1 MLTKRQNPAMSTRA
15 KPSPSTKTAKPGA
28 ATATVSQAAQTSSV
42 PLERVG
48 ALRDPLDR
56 DLLALLQANA
66 RASTADLARQLR
78 TARTT
83 VLARLGRMEREGVI
97 AGYTV
102 RLGQDLRDLGLQAF
116 VGITVQPKAG
126 REVVRQIS
134 RMPEVRQLCAVS
146 GEFDYVVLLRAESA
160 LRMNTLLDEMGNF
173 DGVVKT
179 TTSVALEWK
188 IDRT

>member
-1 MLTKRQNPAMSTRA
+1 L
-15 KPSPSTKTAKPGA
+15 G
-28 ATATVSQAAQTSSV
+28 
-42 PLERVG
+42 
-48 ALRDPLDR
+48 
-56 DLLALLQANA
+56 
-66 RASTADLARQLR
+66 

-83 VLARLGRMEREGVI
+83 VIARLARLEREGVI

-102 RLGQDLRDLGLQAF
+102 RLGQDVRDLGLQAF

-126 REVVRQIS
+126 REVVRQLS

-146 GEFDYVVLLRAESA
+146 GEFDYVVLLRAETA

-173 DGVVKT
+173 EGVVKT

>member
-1 MLTKRQNPAMSTRA
+1 MT
-15 KPSPSTKTAKPGA
+15 SPP
-28 ATATVSQAAQTSSV
+28 QTPRPTGS
-42 PLERVG
+42 
-48 ALRDPLDR
+48 RDQLDR

-66 RASTADLARQLR
+66 RTSSADLARQLG

-83 VLARLGRMEREGVI
+83 VLARLARLEREGVI
-97 AGYTV
+97 AGYTL
-102 RLGQDLRDLGLQAF
+102 RLGQDVLDQGLQAF
-116 VGITVQPKAG
+116 VGITVQPKSG
-126 REVVRQIS
+126 RDVVRQLE

-146 GEFDYVVLLRAESA
+146 GEFDYVVLLRAETA

-179 TTSVALEWK
+179 TISVALEWK

>member
-1 MLTKRQNPAMSTRA
+1 MSTRSKTA
-15 KPSPSTKTAKPGA
+15 PSPKPAKANAVKRATPPTAA
-28 ATATVSQAAQTSSV
+28 AT
-42 PLERVG
+42 LERSHH
-48 ALRDPLDR
+48 ALRDQLDR

-66 RASTADLARQLR
+66 RASTADLARQLG

-126 REVVRQIS
+126 RDVVRQLS

>member
-1 MLTKRQNPAMSTRA
+1 MST
-15 KPSPSTKTAKPGA
+15 KPKPKTIRM
-28 ATATVSQAAQTSSV
+28 ATPTQTDHG
-42 PLERVG
+42 G
-48 ALRDPLDR
+48 ALRDQLDR

-66 RASTADLARQLR
+66 RASTADLARQLGM
-78 TARTT
+78 ARTT
-83 VLARLGRMEREGVI
+83 VLARLARMEREGVI

-102 RLGQDLRDLGLQAF
+102 RLGQDVVDRGLQAF
-116 VGITVQPKAG
+116 IGITVSPKAG
-126 REVVRQIS
+126 REVVRQLS

-146 GEFDYVVLLRAESA
+146 GEFDYVVLLRAETA

-173 DGVVKT
+173 EGVVKT

>member
-1 MLTKRQNPAMSTRA
+1 MATNTRIA
-15 KPSPSTKTAKPGA
+15 RPKKSATT
-28 ATATVSQAAQTSSV
+28 TATVPAHSA
-42 PLERVG
+42 G
-48 ALRDPLDR
+48 LRDQLDR

-66 RASTADLARQLR
+66 RASTADLARQLG

-83 VLARLGRMEREGVI
+83 VLARLGRMERGGVI

-102 RLGQDLRDLGLQAF
+102 RLGQDVLDQGLQAF

-126 REVVRQIS
+126 RDVVRKLE

-173 DGVVKT
+173 EGVVKT
-179 TTSVALEWK
+179 TTSVALAWK

>member
-1 MLTKRQNPAMSTRA
+1 MT
-15 KPSPSTKTAKPGA
+15 SPP
-28 ATATVSQAAQTSSV
+28 QTPRPTGS
-42 PLERVG
+42 
-48 ALRDPLDR
+48 RDQLDR

-66 RASTADLARQLR
+66 RTSTADLARQLG

-83 VLARLGRMEREGVI
+83 VLARLARLEREGVI
-97 AGYTV
+97 AGYTL
-102 RLGQDLRDLGLQAF
+102 RLGQDVLDQGLQAF
-116 VGITVQPKAG
+116 VGITVQPKSG
-126 REVVRQIS
+126 RDVVRQLE

-146 GEFDYVVLLRAESA
+146 GEFDYVVLLRAETA